1 MRVGINHYCVIK
13 NGRVII
19 DGNEIHSDQK
29 SDNFLGFIKGLYKQ
43 FDLNYPKFYKMDP
56 LCKLAIVAV
65 SILTEKS
72 GMELNENTA
81 LVLSNKSSCIDAD
94 RKHLASIAEEENYYP
109 SPGNFVYTLPNI
121 ALGEISIKY
130 NLRSENT
137 FFIFEDFNPTF
148 VVNYTRTLFE
158 LNKAS
163 EVLCGWIEVNHND
176 YKAILYKVE
185 GAGKIKHSAEEVLKF
200 DSL

>member
-1 MRVGINHYCVIK
+1 MSEGINHYCVIK
-13 NGRVII
+13 NGRVIV
-19 DGNEIHSDQK
+19 DGKEIYSDQE
-29 SDNFLGFIKGLYKQ
+29 SVNFLDFIKGVYKQ
-43 FDLNYPKFYKMDP
+43 FDLNYPKFYKMDS
-56 LCKLAIVAV
+56 LCKLAIVTV
-65 SILTEKS
+65 SILVDKS
-72 GMELNENTA
+72 GMELHEKTA

-130 NLRSENT
+130 KLRSENT
-137 FFIFEDFNPTF
+137 FFIFDDFNPTF
-148 VVNYTRTLFE
+148 VVNYTRSLFE

-176 YKAILYKVE
+176 YKAILYKVD
-185 GAGKIKHSAEEVLKF
+185 GAGKIEHLAEEVLKF
-200 DSL
+200 DSI